1 MSEAILKKDLKMY
14 ASKWLAEK
22 KNPLGIEK
30 SEDYYDIDN
39 SVKLYGSP
47 KADKIEK
54 QIFDLFGYEIG
65 ISEGGMDWRVFVV
78 LPNDIN
84 GETYSSWSPNEL
96 QEVSDG

>member
-1 MSEAILKKDLKMY
+1 MKKDLKMY
-14 ASKWLAEK
+14 ASKWLSEK

-54 QIFDLFGYEIG
+54 QIFD
-65 ISEGGMDWRVFVV
+65 
-78 LPNDIN
+78 
-84 GETYSSWSPNEL
+84 
-96 QEVSDG
+96 